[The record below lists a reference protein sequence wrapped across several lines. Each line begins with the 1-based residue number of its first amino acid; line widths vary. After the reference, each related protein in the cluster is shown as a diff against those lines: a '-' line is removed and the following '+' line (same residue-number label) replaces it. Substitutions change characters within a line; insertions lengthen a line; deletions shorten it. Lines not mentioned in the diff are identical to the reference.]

1 MSNKRVCGIDLGTGF
16 SAVSIIEAGKAKVIE
31 NNEGKKT
38 TPSVVFIKGDERK
51 VGDPAKRGQIMNP
64 KNTISFIKRFMGS
77 DWNDPDVQKMIKMA
91 NYEVINKNGKPYVKI
106 DDKEYSPEQIS
117 SIIVS
122 HMKEIAKQYYNED
135 IEGVVI
141 TCPAWFNDVQRQA
154 TKAAGELAGL
164 NVLRI
169 INEPTAAILSSD
181 IKTNG
186 DSKIIMVND
195 LGCGTE
201 DVSICEV
208 SDGMIEVLA
217 SFGDVF
223 LGGQNYD
230 NAVVDWII
238 DEFKKDKG
246 IDLRKDQM
254 AYGRIVEAAEKA
266 KCELSSTTETE
277 INLPY
282 ITVADGVP
290 QMLIMK
296 LTRAKFESLTS
307 DLTSKVVECA
317 RQALSKAGKTYGEL
331 DEILLVGGSSRIP
344 SVQDALAKEFGK
356 PLNKTANYD
365 EAVALG
371 AAIQANTIIGGEG
384 SDNAV
389 LLLDVTPIS
398 LGIETMGEVMTK
410 LIDANTTIPT
420 KKVQVFSTAVDNQP
434 AVSIVVLQ
442 GERPMSKDN
451 KVIGRFELDG
461 IAPAPRGVPQIEVTF
476 DIDANGILS
485 VSAKDLG
492 TNKEQH
498 ITINNSNAL
507 SQEEI
512 DRIKADAEKFKAE
525 DEKKKKEIEE
535 INQAESFC
543 FQVKNSL
550 KEDSY
555 GDKMTEDQKNELN
568 PLVEALEEKI
578 KTRNVEEIKAAKE
591 ALEKV
596 FQPIITK
603 IYEEAAKSAQSNQG
617 ADGQAS
623 NDNPFSQMG
632 GDNPFTEAK

>member
-1 MSNKRVCGIDLGTGF
+1 MSNKRVCGIDLGTGN
-16 SAVSIIEAGKAKVIE
+16 SAVAIVEAGKAKVIE

-64 KNTISFIKRFMGS
+64 KNTVSFIKRFMGS

-122 HMKEIAKQYYNED
+122 HMKEIAKQYYNEE

-217 SFGDVF
+217 SYGDVF

-296 LTRAKFESLTS
+296 LTRAKFESLTA

-331 DEILLVGGSSRIP
+331 TEILLVGGSSRIP

-420 KKVQVFSTAVDNQP
+420 KKTQIFSTAVDNQP

-451 KVIGRFELDG
+451 KMIGRFDLDG

-507 SQEEI
+507 SKEEI
-512 DRIKADAEKFKAE
+512 EKIKADAEAFKAE
-525 DEKKKKEIEE
+525 DEKKKAEIDE
-535 INQAESFC
+535 INKAEGFC
-543 FQVKNSL
+543 FSVKNAL
-550 KEDSY
+550 KEDAY
-555 GDKMTEDQKNELN
+555 GDKRTEDQKNELN
-568 PLVEALEEKI
+568 PLIEALEEKI

-603 IYEEAAKSAQSNQG
+603 IYEEAAKASQANN
-617 ADGQAS
+617 ADGQSAQG
-623 NDNPFSQMG
+623 NPFEQMG
-632 GDNPFTEAK
+632 SENPFTEAK